1 MSAWRPPLLRHR
13 ELMKLHV
20 EALFTHDAGGRLLR
34 VNEHAGGP
42 APRFFLGLTSDGCV
56 VRFRSDVGEPLRIE
70 LQTAASRLHPDGN
83 TAGQPIDPEPY
94 HAILSRAAP
103 VEKTWAGPAF
113 AFSNEM
119 PIAPAVVRVTE
130 QNAECLRA
138 HLDGWIGDVAWCQPM
153 LALLIDGRAV
163 SLCCSV
169 RVTEGAHEAGVETAA
184 SMRGRGYAPMVV
196 ASWSRAVRAGGAV
209 PLYSTSWQNQ
219 ASRSVAGKLDLVLFG
234 SDLHIT

>member
-1 MSAWRPPLLRHR
+1 MSAWRPLLLRHR
-13 ELMKLHV
+13 ELMQLHV

-34 VNEHAGGP
+34 VNERAGGP
-42 APRFFLGLTSDGCV
+42 APRFFVGLTSDGCV
-56 VRFRSDVGEPLRIE
+56 VRFRSDVDEPLRNE

-83 TAGQPIDPEPY
+83 TARQPIDPEPY
-94 HAILSRAAP
+94 RTLLARVAP
-103 VEKTWAGPAF
+103 IEKTWAGPVF
-113 AFSNEM
+113 AFSNAM
-119 PIAPAVVRVTE
+119 PITPAIVRVTD
-130 QNAECLRA
+130 QNAECLRTF
-138 HLDGWIGDVAWCQPM
+138 LDSWIGDVALCQPM

-169 RVTEGAHEAGVETAA
+169 RVTEAAHEAGVETAA

-196 ASWSRAVRAGGAV
+196 ASWARAVREDGAV

-219 ASRSVAGKLDLVLFG
+219 ASRSVAGKLDLVLVG